1 MNNELISIII
11 PCFNSEKTIEKCLI
25 SVCNQDY
32 ENIEVLIINDGS
44 TDRTLLIAEE
54 YRQKDSRIKI
64 ISQNNSGVSKA
75 RNVGLENISGELIT
89 FLDSDDWIEKNYCS
103 ILYKTLRENRADIS
117 ICNEILEKPEENK
130 KIFQE
135 EQKLEIFEK
144 RKAIELLLEDQQ
156 IKSYP
161 CAKLYKRKLFENILF
176 PENLEAFEDFFTLF
190 KVFNKAE
197 KVVKTNAKLYHYI
210 QYNNS
215 LSHNL
220 TPKRAF
226 HFFLAVQ
233 EAHRFLLSQNIDK
246 NFLNKILK
254 NQLKRTFMSLK
265 RILRN
270 TLSSEMIEEKEEIR
284 KEFKNF
290 KKYKISEIGLEYYLY
305 IRFYI
310 NFPTTYTRFV
320 KK

>member
-32 ENIEVLIINDGS
+32 ENIEILIINDGS
-44 TDRTLLIAEE
+44 TDGTLLISENF
-54 YRQKDSRIKI
+54 RQLDSRIKI
-64 ISQNNSGVSKA
+64 ISQENSGVSKA
-75 RNVGLENISGELIT
+75 RNVGIQNISGKLFT
-89 FLDSDDWIEKNYCS
+89 FVDSDDWVEKNYCS
-103 ILYKTLRENRADIS
+103 NLYEVLEKNNADIA
-117 ICNEILEKPEENK
+117 ICNEIIEKPGEEN

-135 EQKLEIFEK
+135 EEKFEIFEK
-144 RKAIELLLEDQQ
+144 RKAIELLLEDQH

-161 CAKLYKRKLFENILF
+161 WAKLFRKNLFESINF
-176 PENLEAFEDFFTLF
+176 PENLEAFEDFYTMF
-190 KVFNKAE
+190 KIFDKAK
-197 KVVKTNAKLYHYI
+197 KVVKTDAKLYHYI
-210 QYNNS
+210 EYSNS

-220 TPKRAF
+220 TPQRAY
-226 HFFLAVQ
+226 HFFLAVK
-233 EAHRFLLSQNIDK
+233 EANQFLIQQNIDESFR
-246 NFLNKILK
+246 NRILK

-270 TLSSEMIEEKEEIR
+270 TLPLEMRKEKEEIR
-284 KEFKNF
+284 IEFKKF

-310 NFPTTYTRFV
+310 NYPATYTRFV
-320 KK
+320 NI